1 MTLPIPIPI
10 RIARDHDAPSAPVP
24 SRAHPGDA
32 GLDLYAAI
40 ATQRTIAPH
49 HRETVAT
56 GWRFEI
62 PTGYVGLVLPRS
74 GVLRRYGI
82 MAGVGVIDAPYRG
95 GVGATLINTSDS
107 PYVIKPGDRCA
118 QFVVVRC
125 EDVELTIVDALD
137 DTERGAKGYGSSGA

>member
-1 MTLPIPIPI
+1 MALPI
-10 RIARDHDAPSAPVP
+10 RIARDLDVPAAPIP

-40 ATQRTIAPH
+40 AEPRLIRPH
-49 HRETVAT
+49 HRSTIPT

-74 GVLRRYGI
+74 GLLRNAGV

-95 GVGATLINTSDS
+95 GVGATLINTSED
-107 PYVIKPGDRCA
+107 VHVVKPGSRVA
-118 QFVVVRC
+118 QIVVVRC
-125 EDVELTIVDALD
+125 EDVDLVIANALD
-137 DTERGAKGYGSSGA
+137 ATERGAKGYGSSGT